1 MVSTRLELLT
11 GKGGVG
17 RSTLALSL
25 ARAAAQRGER
35 VLLLEA
41 EEGPERAAALGR
53 LLGLEPSGAPK
64 LVESRL
70 SVAQLRAAEG
80 HESFLR
86 GLIPAGPLIRAALG
100 SRPLRR
106 FLESAPAMYELGLF
120 QQLWSFLQDGAFDRI
135 VLDLPATGHA
145 LALLQLPDQLRMLL
159 QKGPLVDRLMRG
171 KVRVGDPQLTRIW
184 IVTRPAPTIIS
195 EALELEEQLRIEGL
209 SCAGFLLNGWSTL
222 KLDAHAEEIAE
233 ELLREYPE
241 SDEAQAL
248 SQRKHVEPLLRG
260 LHDRAAL
267 WTLPQLIPS
276 PLERPPPAWYQPL
289 VDALI
294 PLLTPREEL

>member
-1 MVSTRLELLT
+1 MSARLELLT

-70 SVAQLRAAEG
+70 SIAQLRAAEG

-86 GLIPAGPLIRAALG
+86 GLIPAGPLIRAAL
-100 SRPLRR
+100 SSAPLRR

-120 QQLWSFLQDGAFDRI
+120 QQLWSFLQSDAFDRI
-135 VLDLPATGHA
+135 ILDLPATGHA
-145 LALLQLPDQLRMLL
+145 LALLQLPDQLRELL
-159 QKGPLVDRLMRG
+159 QKGPLVERLMRG
-171 KVRVGDPQLTRIW
+171 KARVGDPQLTRLW

-209 SCAGFLLNGWSTL
+209 RCAGFLLNGWSQL
-222 KLDAHAEEIAE
+222 ELDARAEQIAA
-233 ELLREYPE
+233 ELLSEYPE

-248 SQRKHVEPLLRG
+248 SQRKNIEPLIERLRA
-260 LHDRAAL
+260 RSAL
-267 WTLPQLIPS
+267 WSLPQLIPS

-289 VDALI
+289 VDALA
-294 PLLTPREEL
+294 PLLTAQRGV